1 MDGSIALVKNWD
13 EEYESCFGKQE
24 NLRKKCVSRQP
35 IYTLAILFLDGGQF
49 HRVFFQRTKCQDMD
63 SSSFF

>member
-24 NLRKKCVSRQP
+24 NLRKNAYLDNRF
-35 IYTLAILFLDGGQF
+35 TL
-49 HRVFFQRTKCQDMD
+49 
-63 SSSFF
+63 